1 MREGRACTVKQC
13 SNIAILQ
20 SLNVDRVL
28 NVGRCY
34 QVLDWQQN
42 CHICCYLVHVCQSY
56 SDVKW

>member
-1 MREGRACTVKQC
+1 VREGRACTVKQC

-42 CHICCYLVHVCQSY
+42 CHICC
-56 SDVKW
+56 